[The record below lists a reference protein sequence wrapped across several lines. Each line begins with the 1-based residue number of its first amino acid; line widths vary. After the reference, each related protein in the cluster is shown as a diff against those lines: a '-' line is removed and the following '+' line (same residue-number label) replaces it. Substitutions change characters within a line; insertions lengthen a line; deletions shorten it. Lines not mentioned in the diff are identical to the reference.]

1 MNYNRLKQIPAELGV
16 NLPRLR
22 KLAFAFNH
30 VEEVSATLGQ
40 LRHLEVLIAR
50 CNKLRALPSELLHC
64 QSLHHFAIDSNRFI
78 KKPTPT
84 ASTAPQSRDI
94 PSLLGMASR
103 VIVNSNMA
111 ESLCDASPRKMP
123 EELWHLL
130 FDQTLNCAVCEQ
142 QFCINELER
151 IGFSNLNHLSCD
163 VAHIPLVFRF
173 CSPQCLATA
182 HTNGVADVKAFYTR
196 DDAMAIAKHVI

>member
-1 MNYNRLKQIPAELGV
+1 MNYNRLKHIPAELGV

-50 CNKLRALPSELLHC
+50 CNKLRSLPSELLHC
-64 QSLHHFAIDSNRFI
+64 QSLHHFAIDSNRFV
-78 KKPTPT
+78 KKPAP
-84 ASTAPQSRDI
+84 STSAAPQIRVV
-94 PSLLGMASR
+94 PSLLGLTSR
-103 VIVNSNMA
+103 AIVNGSMA
-111 ESLCDASPRKMP
+111 ESLCDASPRSMP

-130 FDQTLNCAVCEQ
+130 FDQTLCCAVCEKL
-142 QFCINELER
+142 FCLNELER

-163 VAHIPLVFRF
+163 VVHIPLVFRF
-173 CSPQCLATA
+173 CSPQCLDNAQ
-182 HTNGVADVKAFYTR
+182 TNGVADIKAFYTR
-196 DDAMAIAKHVI
+196 DDVMAIAKHVI